1 MTADTDEILTNAEGR
16 VLRIRL
22 NRPKAI
28 HALTTTMCAAML
40 DALAGAEHNPAIEA
54 VLIDHAPAPD
64 GDPKLSRGFCAGGDI
79 RMIAASGAGDG
90 VEARA
95 FFRTEYQLNHR
106 LFTFAKPIIAFMD
119 GITMGG
125 GVGISQPARFRV
137 ATENTRFA
145 MPETGIGLFP
155 DVGGGWYLS
164 RLPGRIGVFLAVT
177 GHRLDGAEV
186 HALGVATHYLL
197 AASLDDA
204 KARIA
209 ADPGE
214 IAATLDA
221 LSVPAPEAAILAHR
235 DDIDR
240 LFASD
245 SVEGIVAALET
256 DGGDWARAQLAVL
269 ATKSPQA
276 TKVSLRLVLEGATMP
291 TFEDEMRQEYAVAT
305 RVVQRHDF
313 TEGVR
318 ALIVDKDNAPLWQ
331 PATLDAVSDHVID
344 QIFAPLP
351 DSDAWSPV

>member
-1 MTADTDEILTNAEGR
+1 MADTGDILTITDGR

-28 HALTTTMCAAML
+28 HALTTAMCTAML
-40 DALAGAEHNPAIEA
+40 DALAAAEADPHVEA
-54 VLIDHAPAPD
+54 VVIDHAPASD

-90 VEARA
+90 AEARA
-95 FFRTEYQLNHR
+95 FFRSEYQLNHR
-106 LFTFAKPIIAFMD
+106 LFTFAKPVVAFMD

-177 GHRLDGAEV
+177 GHRLDGAEA
-186 HALGVATHYLL
+186 HALGLATHYLP
-197 AASLDDA
+197 AAALDDA

-209 ADPGE
+209 ADPGA
-214 IAATLDA
+214 IATTLDA

-235 DDIDR
+235 ADIDR
-240 LFASD
+240 LFAHD
-245 SVEGIVAALET
+245 SVEGIVAALEA
-256 DGGDWARAQLAVL
+256 DGGDWAQQQLAVL

-276 TKVSLRLVLEGATMP
+276 MKVSLRLVLDGATMP
-291 TFEDEMRQEYAVAT
+291 TFEDEMRQEYAVAS

-318 ALIVDKDNAPLWQ
+318 ALIVDKDNAPRWQ
-331 PATLDAVSDHVID
+331 PSTLDGVSDHVIE

-351 DSDAWSPV
+351 DSDAWNPA